1 MISFRSTSDIQPA
14 LRKALGRPG
23 FSCSPHEEPAF
34 FYDIRDQEAYT
45 RYREAQNL
53 TSTQVTSTFLSRH
66 CSKNKRHYSLPL
78 PPAYISPKPARSNF
92 GFYRDINLQSSVGE
106 TAPKHTKYSRV
117 KPFRDIAVCRWLP
130 DYRVCSLS
138 HYPVLSVCFQIA

>member
-1 MISFRSTSDIQPA
+1 MTYNLLLEKPLAVQASLAHHMRSQP
-14 LRKALGRPG
+14 
-23 FSCSPHEEPAF
+23 FSTIYATKK
-34 FYDIRDQEAYT
+34 AYT